1 MSQSSSGIRLRV
13 AALSIQNGNVLLV
26 KHRRFLSG
34 IDLPD
39 ESWILPG
46 GAVQIGETLEEAV
59 RREVR
64 EETGLLC
71 EVGDM
76 IFVKELIYPYRAES
90 VSQSAAKLHVLS
102 LCFVVEIV
110 GGTLQTGKDPELA
123 DDEQLIL
130 EAAWL
135 PIEVLQNYPIYPPS
149 LAAFIQAG
157 APVGFKAYR
166 ARYFKSED

>member
-1 MSQSSSGIRLRV
+1 MSQSNSGIRLRV
-13 AALSIQNGNVLLV
+13 AALSIQNEKVLLV

-46 GAVQIGETLEEAV
+46 GAVQVGETLEEAV

-64 EETGLLC
+64 EETGLIC

-76 IFVKELIYPYRAES
+76 IFVKELIYPYRSES
-90 VSQSAAKLHVLS
+90 VNQSTTKLHVLS
-102 LCFVVEIV
+102 LCFVVEII

-135 PIEVLQNYPIYPPS
+135 PIKMLHQYPLYPYS

-157 APVGFKAYR
+157 APVGFKASR

>member
-1 MSQSSSGIRLRV
+1 
-13 AALSIQNGNVLLV
+13 
-26 KHRRFLSG
+26 
-34 IDLPD
+34 
-39 ESWILPG
+39 
-46 GAVQIGETLEEAV
+46 LEEAV

-64 EETGLLC
+64 EETGLIC

-76 IFVKELIYPYRAES
+76 IFVKELIYPYRSES
-90 VSQSAAKLHVLS
+90 VNQSTTKLHVLS
-102 LCFVVEIV
+102 LCFVVEII

-135 PIEVLQNYPIYPPS
+135 PIKMLHQYPLYPYS

-157 APVGFKAYR
+157 APVGFKASR

>member
-13 AALSIQNGNVLLV
+13 AALSIQNGKVLLV

-46 GAVQIGETLEEAV
+46 GAVQVGETLEEAV

-76 IFVKELIYPYRAES
+76 IFVKELIYPYRKES
-90 VSQSAAKLHVLS
+90 QGAATLHVLS
-102 LCFVVEIV
+102 LCFVAEIV
-110 GGTLQTGKDPELA
+110 GGTLHTGKDPELA

-149 LAAFIQAG
+149 LVAFIQSG
-157 APVGFKAYR
+157 APAGFKAYR
-166 ARYFKSED
+166 ARYFRSED

>member
-1 MSQSSSGIRLRV
+1 MSQASSGIRLRV
-13 AALSIQNGNVLLV
+13 AALGIEDGKVLLV

-46 GAVQIGETLEEAV
+46 GAVQVGETLEEAV

-76 IFVKELIYPYRAES
+76 IFVKELIYPYRKE
-90 VSQSAAKLHVLS
+90 SQSTTTLHVLS
-102 LCFVVEIV
+102 LCFVVEII
-110 GGTLQTGKDPELA
+110 GGTLHTGKDPELA
-123 DDEQLIL
+123 DDEQLIV

-135 PIEVLQNYPIYPPS
+135 PIEMLHNYPIYPPS
-149 LAAFIQAG
+149 LATFIQAE
-157 APVGFKAYR
+157 ASAGFKTCR
-166 ARYFKSED
+166 ARYFRSED